1 MSQSNQQFKQFSCEC
16 GKQFSTRSEMAK
28 HRESCATAQA
38 GGATGSTQRSSGGQQ
53 TRGSGGSS
61 MNE

>member
-16 GKQFSTRSEMAK
+16 GKQFSTRSEMDK

-38 GGATGSTQRSSGGQQ
+38 SGGGMGTQRS
-53 TRGSGGSS
+53 GSGSG
-61 MNE
+61 MNK